1 MILYQKMHNYIDKR
15 YTGILVVTREMADEV
30 GNTREIIG
38 VQLL

>member
-1 MILYQKMHNYIDKR
+1 MISYQKMHNYIDKR
-15 YTGILVVTREMADEV
+15 YILVVTREMADEV

>member
-1 MILYQKMHNYIDKR
+1 MILFQKMHNYINKR
-15 YTGILVVTREMADEV
+15 YILVVTREMADEV